1 MAKKRVTAAAF
12 LHELERQGSTYVRD
26 VLVASGI
33 EAPELRERTQLP
45 ASTCR
50 AFLNGNRPNPV
61 ASQFRLF
68 IRVAR
73 EQLGVRLR

>member
-1 MAKKRVTAAAF
+1 MATKRVTAAAF
-12 LHELERQGSTYVRD
+12 LRELEVQGSNYVRD
-26 VLVASGI
+26 VLIASGVD
-33 EAPELRERTQLP
+33 APELKERTKLP

-61 ASQFRLF
+61 ASQFKLF

-73 EQLGVRLR
+73 QQLGVRL